1 MLTDVTSTLRQAL
14 SRLAAER
21 QRIDRQTAAIQ
32 EAMRALNGGG
42 DGRGASSVKATTG
55 KSKRGRRQMSPA
67 ERKAVGRR
75 MKAYWAKRR
84 AGRAKRKPTNA

>member
-1 MLTDVTSTLRQAL
+1 MPTDVTRTLKEAL
-14 SRLAAER
+14 SKLIAER

-32 EAMRALNGGG
+32 EALRALNGASAGP
-42 DGRGASSVKATTG
+42 RLSGAKKMVPSG
-55 KSKRGRRQMSPA
+55 QRRRRQMSPA

-84 AGRAKRKPTNA
+84 AGMGKRKKTSG